1 MDSCRFTE
9 CQGKCTAD
17 HTTMEPAIGINSDG
31 LSMELFK
38 GRMLLDGF
46 EKGKKS

>member
-1 MDSCRFTE
+1 MDSGRFAE

-17 HTTMEPAIGINSDG
+17 YTTVEPAIGIDPDG
-31 LSMELFK
+31 LPMELFE

-46 EKGKKS
+46 EKGK